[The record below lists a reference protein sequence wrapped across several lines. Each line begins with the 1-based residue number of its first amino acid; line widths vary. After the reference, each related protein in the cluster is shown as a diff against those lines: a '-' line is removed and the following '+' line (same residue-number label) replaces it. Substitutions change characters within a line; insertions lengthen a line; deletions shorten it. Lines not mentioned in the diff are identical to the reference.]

1 MRPNATAGARR
12 HVSNMPEGN
21 KPSLS
26 IDVSDATLRDDL
38 SLTAAPTGPSTC
50 STTTPSMGGS
60 PQPTST
66 GPTPNLVPG
75 APTSVTWKKHIWKAD
90 QDAQLERL
98 VAAMTAEGGKMR
110 WSAVGKQMVGRSG
123 KQCRER
129 WHNHLSPDVDKSD
142 WSVEEDAAIIRKVQE
157 LGTRWSEIVKDFPGR
172 TDNAIK
178 NRWNS
183 MRRKAERKKTQ
194 GDADGPASAAGDANG
209 DARAAAPAPKR
220 QRRLSTTVALD
231 TDAADI
237 LIGAYCKAHGWP
249 RYRPPLPKKQA
260 RTPPEPPADRCPS
273 FLWKVRDDDDDDDN
287 DEEGS
292 SPASESEETTVPG
305 TKPRRVRP
313 NRAELEAGRVL
324 ACLHA
329 ALKQVGTDTKP
340 WVYKN
345 VAATIQAVAVDVA
358 TVMATLAGA
367 GSTGV
372 ASADVDHDA
381 LRCM

>member
-1 MRPNATAGARR
+1 
-12 HVSNMPEGN
+12 MPEVE
-21 KPSLS
+21 KPLLSIDKPLLS
-26 IDVSDATLRDDL
+26 IDVSDATLQDHL
-38 SLTAAPTGPSTC
+38 IAPPTGPSTC
-50 STTTPSMGGS
+50 STATPSLGG
-60 PQPTST
+60 PCPTST
-66 GPTPNLVPG
+66 WTCPTPNLMPG
-75 APTSVTWKKHIWKAD
+75 APTVTWKKHIWKAD

-142 WSVEEDAAIIRKVQE
+142 WSLEEDAAIIRKVQE

-194 GDADGPASAAGDANG
+194 GDADGPASAAGDAHG

-249 RYRPPLPKKQA
+249 RYRPPLPKKQGRA
-260 RTPPEPPADRCPS
+260 PPEPPVNRCPS
-273 FLWKVRDDDDDDDN
+273 FLWKVLEEDEDDNDDN
-287 DEEGS
+287 DEVS
-292 SPASESEETTVPG
+292 SPASESEEKAVPG
-305 TKPRRVRP
+305 TKPRRARP

-324 ACLHA
+324 ACLQA
-329 ALKQVGTDTKP
+329 ALKQAGADTKP

-345 VAATIQAVAVDVA
+345 AAATIQAVAVDVA
-358 TVMATLAGA
+358 TVMATLAGT
-367 GSTGV
+367 GSTAV
-372 ASADVDHDA
+372 
-381 LRCM
+381 C

>member
-1 MRPNATAGARR
+1 
-12 HVSNMPEGN
+12 MPEVNKPSLSIEVN

-38 SLTAAPTGPSTC
+38 GLTAPPTGPRTC
-50 STTTPSMGGS
+50 STATPSLGGS
-60 PQPTST
+60 CPTST
-66 GPTPNLVPG
+66 CPTPNLV
-75 APTSVTWKKHIWKAD
+75 PTSVTWKKHIWKAD

-194 GDADGPASAAGDANG
+194 GDADGPATAAGAVHG
-209 DARAAAPAPKR
+209 DTRAAAPAPKR

-249 RYRPPLPKKQA
+249 RYRPPLPQKQR
-260 RTPPEPPADRCPS
+260 RTPPEPPANRCPS
-273 FLWKVRDDDDDDDN
+273 FLWKVPEEDDDDDDDDN
-287 DEEGS
+287 DEE
-292 SPASESEETTVPG
+292 AVPG
-305 TKPRRVRP
+305 TKPRRIRP

-324 ACLHA
+324 ACLQA
-329 ALKQVGTDTKP
+329 ALKQAGAVTKP
-340 WVYKN
+340 WAYKN
-345 VAATIQAVAVDVA
+345 AAATIQAVAVDVA

-372 ASADVDHDA
+372 
-381 LRCM
+381 C

>member
-1 MRPNATAGARR
+1 MAE
-12 HVSNMPEGN
+12 VN

-26 IDVSDATLRDDL
+26 IDVSDATLQDGL
-38 SLTAAPTGPSTC
+38 GLTAPLTGPSTC
-50 STTTPSMGGS
+50 STAPPTDPSLGG
-60 PQPTST
+60 PCAAPLM
-66 GPTPNLVPG
+66 PCR
-75 APTSVTWKKHIWKAD
+75 APTSVTWKKHIWKAE

-142 WSVEEDAAIIRKVQE
+142 WSAEEDAAIIRMVQQ

-194 GDADGPASAAGDANG
+194 GDAGGAASAAGDVHG
-209 DARAAAPAPKR
+209 EARAAAPAPKR

-249 RYRPPLPKKQA
+249 RYRPPKKQERA
-260 RTPPEPPADRCPS
+260 PQALDGRHGLFLKAPREEEEASCPP
-273 FLWKVRDDDDDDDN
+273 
-287 DEEGS
+287 
-292 SPASESEETTVPG
+292 SESDEAARRPQTPDTVPSN
-305 TKPRRVRP
+305 KPVALWP
-313 NRAELEAGRVL
+313 NPAEDPAELEAGRGL
-324 ACLHA
+324 ACLQA
-329 ALKQVGTDTKP
+329 ALQQTTSCTA
-340 WVYKN
+340 
-345 VAATIQAVAVDVA
+345 AATSMAIEVA
-358 TVMATLAGA
+358 TAMATLA
-367 GSTGV
+367 SPGV
-372 ASADVDHDA
+372 
-381 LRCM
+381 C

>member
-1 MRPNATAGARR
+1 MAE
-12 HVSNMPEGN
+12 VN

-26 IDVSDATLRDDL
+26 IDVSDATLQDGL
-38 SLTAAPTGPSTC
+38 GLTAPLTGPSTC
-50 STTTPSMGGS
+50 STAPPTDPSLGG
-60 PQPTST
+60 PCAAPLM
-66 GPTPNLVPG
+66 PCR
-75 APTSVTWKKHIWKAD
+75 APTSVTWKKHIWKAE

-142 WSVEEDAAIIRKVQE
+142 WSAEEDAAIIRMVQQ

-194 GDADGPASAAGDANG
+194 GDAGGAASAAGDVHG

-249 RYRPPLPKKQA
+249 RYRPPKKQERA
-260 RTPPEPPADRCPS
+260 PQALDGRHGLFLKAPREEEEASCPP
-273 FLWKVRDDDDDDDN
+273 
-287 DEEGS
+287 
-292 SPASESEETTVPG
+292 SESDEAARRPQTPDTVPSN
-305 TKPRRVRP
+305 KPVALWP
-313 NRAELEAGRVL
+313 NPAEDPAELEAGRGL
-324 ACLHA
+324 ACLQA
-329 ALKQVGTDTKP
+329 ALQQTTSCTA
-340 WVYKN
+340 
-345 VAATIQAVAVDVA
+345 AATSMAIEVA
-358 TVMATLAGA
+358 TAMATLA
-367 GSTGV
+367 SPGV
-372 ASADVDHDA
+372 
-381 LRCM
+381 C

>member
-1 MRPNATAGARR
+1 
-12 HVSNMPEGN
+12 
-21 KPSLS
+21 
-26 IDVSDATLRDDL
+26 
-38 SLTAAPTGPSTC
+38 
-50 STTTPSMGGS
+50 
-60 PQPTST
+60 
-66 GPTPNLVPG
+66 
-75 APTSVTWKKHIWKAD
+75 VTWKKHIWKAE

-142 WSVEEDAAIIRKVQE
+142 WSAEEDAAIIRMVQQ

-194 GDADGPASAAGDANG
+194 GDAGGAASAAGDVHG

-249 RYRPPLPKKQA
+249 RYRPPPPRKQA
-260 RTPPEPPADRCPS
+260 RHERRARPEPPPEPPPASRCPS
-273 FLWKVRDDDDDDDN
+273 FLWKVP
-287 DEEGS
+287 EEDGAYEEAS
-292 SPASESEETTVPG
+292 SPAASEAEEKARVLG

-324 ACLHA
+324 ACLQV
-329 ALKQVGTDTKP
+329 ALKQAGASPKP

-345 VAATIQAVAVDVA
+345 AAATIQAVAVDVA
-358 TVMATLAGA
+358 TAMATLAGA
-367 GSTGV
+367 GSTTGAPEGPV
-372 ASADVDHDA
+372 AVHASQ
-381 LRCM
+381 

>member
-1 MRPNATAGARR
+1 MAE
-12 HVSNMPEGN
+12 VN

-26 IDVSDATLRDDL
+26 IDVSDATLQDGFG
-38 SLTAAPTGPSTC
+38 LTAPLTGPSTC
-50 STTTPSMGGS
+50 STAPPTDPSLGG
-60 PQPTST
+60 PCAAPLM
-66 GPTPNLVPG
+66 PCR
-75 APTSVTWKKHIWKAD
+75 APTSVTWKKHIWKAE

-142 WSVEEDAAIIRKVQE
+142 WSAEEDAAIIRMVQQ

-194 GDADGPASAAGDANG
+194 GDAGGAASAAGDVHG
-209 DARAAAPAPKR
+209 EARAAAPAPKR

-249 RYRPPLPKKQA
+249 RYRPPQPRKQA
-260 RTPPEPPADRCPS
+260 RHERRARPELPPEPPPASRCPS
-273 FLWKVRDDDDDDDN
+273 FLWKLPEEEGG
-287 DEEGS
+287 DEETS
-292 SPASESEETTVPG
+292 SPAASEAEEKARVLG

-324 ACLHA
+324 ACLQV
-329 ALKQVGTDTKP
+329 ALKQAGASPKP

-345 VAATIQAVAVDVA
+345 AAATIQAVAVDVA
-358 TVMATLAGA
+358 TAMATLAGA
-367 GSTGV
+367 GSTTGAPEGPV
-372 ASADVDHDA
+372 AVHASQ
-381 LRCM
+381 